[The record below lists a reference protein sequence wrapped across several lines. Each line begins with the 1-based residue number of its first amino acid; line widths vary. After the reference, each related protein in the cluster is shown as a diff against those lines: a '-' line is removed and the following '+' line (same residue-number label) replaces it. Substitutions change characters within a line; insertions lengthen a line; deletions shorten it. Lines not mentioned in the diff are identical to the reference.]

1 MQLALAEL
9 IEDGL
14 VARHIRRMQRVYRA
28 RRDRLIA
35 ALERELGDRIDILP
49 ASAGL
54 HVTALFERADTAV
67 IARAAR
73 KLDVAVASLDGY
85 YQRRARSGLS
95 LGYGLIPETK
105 IDEGIRRLASACK
118 ERF

>member
-14 VARHIRRMQRVYRA
+14 VARHIRRMQRVYRG

-54 HVTALFERADTAV
+54 HVTALFQRADTAA
-67 IARAAR
+67 IAKAAR
-73 KLDVAVASLDGY
+73 TADVAVASLDGY

-105 IDEGIRRLASACK
+105 IDEGIRRLASAS
-118 ERF
+118 RDR